1 MNKGMSHIALVTVLV
16 FLSNVRVNGEPD
28 KKRGTQ
34 LFYRMAGSQNNAP
47 ILPKTRS
54 VWTQDKRCE
63 VGNTGMSDEGYTEY
77 PFCFGVMDFS
87 FVERYSIYPRCVS
100 GAQADEHI
108 VNTAD
113 LVVDHVY
120 QPDGCVWGFT
130 GREFVQ
136 TFSATGNELV
146 SITLLVASE
155 PATFRAALMEGGP
168 EGKQIGPAKTF
179 YSGHSMEWG
188 TARWAAGQAKLVP
201 GKTYGIKMW
210 RENGGNWTP
219 YLHSLGN
226 AYDGGLLY
234 VDGRARPGTDM
245 ALWIVEEPE
254 DLKRGLVVDADEEG
268 WVYNSDSVCFIPRT
282 PNIKMIWLNVSPISM
297 DPPTAHNCCDLVI
310 RVWDQNGK
318 LVAGP
323 KRSLSCGPMNDPHP
337 APFIFASDEFGVNVG
352 QRYCINTYAVPHK
365 APLPK
370 EKDIMLIQ
378 PADFNLRVYGEP
390 HPGALPA
397 IYNLK
402 VDFPQDNTLKLSWS
416 HNFPAPARIIIRGDG
431 MKGAGHKTQHV
442 ELDKNTTQAL
452 INVWPG
458 HTYDFKIT
466 STGPTGLVWRTP
478 VYQIRAP
485 RKDEIKAVYQGPAP
499 SPKQFIN
506 LAPPVIAVGAETE
519 PIRYKKAVEL
529 VNNDFE
535 QGLKGWK
542 AVPFGV
548 PNAQD
553 VGGLSKSLAKKNG
566 IDTRWGDGI
575 AGLTHMAG
583 RKREQ
588 VLEKNTLTQ
597 KINTTPGNVYLLSAM
612 VRTHVKNGPV
622 TDKRLRGDTRVRLF
636 ADPKGGT
643 DYEGINST
651 QWYWTDNKWM
661 RFEHRWLAEEKK
673 STIGLGFFR
682 WRDLDFAAAYADH
695 VHVYDLGPSPVVSEA
710 PQARSKESYSVVLID
725 HKVESDDKVEAYLKA
740 PPGYVITGLGS
751 RAHYDNITT
760 LWLKIQP
767 ILPDGTLGEA
777 EQLRHG
783 WEPDAHLEAKVELP
797 PGYVATGF
805 GAGIAPEWDV
815 KRLGVWA
822 RPLGKNGTLGEE
834 KLFRGG
840 IDLKSGFE
848 KTVRLEMGRVLTSAG
863 LNCMLNDVNGIKAT
877 SARITKTAQARAI
890 SK

>member
-1 MNKGMSHIALVTVLV
+1 MNKVMSYIALVLL
-16 FLSNVRVNGEPD
+16 FLSNVQAGGENS
-28 KKRGTQ
+28 KRRGTQ
-34 LFYRMAGSQNNAP
+34 LFYRMSGSQNNAP

-54 VWTQDKRCE
+54 VWTQDKLCE
-63 VGNTGMSDEGYTEY
+63 VGNTGMADEGYTEY
-77 PFCFGVMDFS
+77 PFCFGLMDFS
-87 FVERYSIYPRCVS
+87 FVEQYSIYPRCIS
-100 GAQADEHI
+100 GAQADENI

-113 LVVDHVY
+113 LVIDHVY

-136 TFSATGNELV
+136 TFTATGDELV

-155 PATFRAALMEGGP
+155 PATFRAALTEGGP
-168 EGKQIGPAKTF
+168 EGKQIGPTKTF

-188 TARWAAGQAKLVP
+188 TARWPAGQAKLVS
-201 GKTYGIKMW
+201 GRTYGIRMW
-210 RENGGNWTP
+210 REDGGNWTP

-254 DLKRGLVVDADEEG
+254 DLKRGLVVGADEEG
-268 WVYNSDSVCFIPRT
+268 WVYNRDGVCFVPRT
-282 PNIKMIWLNVSPISM
+282 PNIKMIWLNVSPILM

-310 RVWDQNGK
+310 RVWDKDDK

-323 KRSLSCGPMNDPHP
+323 KRSLACGPENGPHP
-337 APFIFASDEFGVNVG
+337 APFIFASDEFPVTVG
-352 QRYCINTYAVPHK
+352 EVYRINAYAVPHK

-370 EKDIMLIQ
+370 EEDIRLIQ
-378 PADFNLRVYGEP
+378 PADFSMRVYGEP

-397 IYNLK
+397 IFNLN

-416 HNFPAPARIIIRGDG
+416 QNFPAPARIIIQGDG
-431 MKGAGHKTQHV
+431 MKGAGNMTQHV
-442 ELDKNTTQAL
+442 DLDKNTTQAL
-452 INVWPG
+452 INIWPG
-458 HTYDFKIT
+458 HTYDFKVT

-478 VYQIRAP
+478 VYRVRAP
-485 RKDEIKAVYQGPAP
+485 RKDELKAVYQGPAP
-499 SPKQFIN
+499 NPKQFIN
-506 LAPPVIAVGAETE
+506 LAPPIIAAGAGNEA
-519 PIRYKKAVEL
+519 IRYKGAVEL

-535 QGLKGWK
+535 QGIKGWK
-542 AVPFGV
+542 ATPAGMLD
-548 PNAQD
+548 AQD
-553 VGGLSKSLAKKNG
+553 VGGLSKSLVKKHSIG
-566 IDTRWGDGI
+566 TRWGEGI
-575 AGLTHMAG
+575 AGLTHTAG

-588 VLEKNTLTQ
+588 VFEKGTLTQ
-597 KINTTPGNVYLLSAM
+597 KIKTTPGNVYLLAAM
-612 VRTHVKNGPV
+612 IRTHIKNGPV

-636 ADPKGGT
+636 ADPKGGM

-651 QWYWTDNKWM
+651 QWFWTENKWM
-661 RFEHRWLAEEKK
+661 RFEHRWRAEEKK

-682 WRDLDFAAAYADH
+682 WRDLDFAGAYVDH
-695 VHVYDLGPSPVVSEA
+695 VHVYDLGPSPVVAEA
-710 PQARSKESYSVVLID
+710 PQARSKQTYSVVLID
-725 HKVESDDKVEAYLKA
+725 HKVEADDKVEAYLKA
-740 PPGYVITGLGS
+740 PPGYVITGFGS

-760 LWLKIQP
+760 MWLKVQP
-767 ILPDGTLGEA
+767 ILPDGTLGEV
-777 EQLRHG
+777 EELRHG

-822 RPLGKNGTLGEE
+822 RPLSKDGTLGEE

-848 KTVRLEMGRVLTSAG
+848 RTVRLEMGRVLTSAG

-877 SARITKTAQARAI
+877 SAKITKTAQAQAI
-890 SK
+890 AH

>member
-1 MNKGMSHIALVTVLV
+1 MNKHIFGITLVVISV
-16 FLSNVRVNGEPD
+16 FLSNIGANGEPV
-28 KKRGTQ
+28 KKRGTR
-34 LFYRMAGSQNNAP
+34 LFYRMVGSQNNAP

-63 VGNTGMSDEGYTEY
+63 TGNTGMADEGYTEY
-77 PFCFGVMDFS
+77 PFCFGVMDFG
-87 FVERYSIYPRCVS
+87 FVERYSVYPRFVS
-100 GAQADEHI
+100 GAQADENI

-113 LVVDHVY
+113 LVIDHVY

-136 TFSATGNELV
+136 TFTATGNELV

-155 PATFRAALMEGGP
+155 PATFRAALTEGGP
-168 EGKQIGPAKTF
+168 EGKQIGPTKTF

-188 TARWAAGQAKLVP
+188 TTRWTAGQAELVP

-210 RENGGNWTP
+210 REDGGNWTP

-245 ALWIVEEPE
+245 ALWIVEESE
-254 DLKRGLVVDADEEG
+254 DLKRGLIVDADEEG
-268 WVYNSDSVCFIPRT
+268 WVYNKDSVCFIPRT
-282 PNIKMIWLNVSPISM
+282 PNIKMIWLNVSPVLM
-297 DPPTAHNCCDLVI
+297 DPPTVHNCCDIVI
-310 RVWDQNGK
+310 RVWDEQGR
-318 LVAGP
+318 LAAGP
-323 KRSLSCGPMNDPHP
+323 KRSLSCGPENGPHS
-337 APFIFASDEFGVNVG
+337 APFVFASDEFSVTPGETY
-352 QRYCINTYAVPHK
+352 RINAYAVLHK

-370 EKDIMLIQ
+370 DEDIRLIK
-378 PADFNLRVYGEP
+378 PADFNLRVYGEA

-416 HNFPAPARIIIRGDG
+416 QNFPAPSRIIIRGDG
-431 MKGAGHKTQHV
+431 MKGTGHKTQHV
-442 ELDKNTTQAL
+442 DLEKNTTEAL
-452 INVWPG
+452 ISIWPG
-458 HTYDFKIT
+458 HTYEFKIIA
-466 STGPTGLVWRTP
+466 TGPTGLEWRTP
-478 VYQIRAP
+478 DYQVRAP
-485 RKDEIKAVYQGPAP
+485 RKEEIEAVYQAPAP
-499 SPKQFIN
+499 YPEQFVNLSPPGI
-506 LAPPVIAVGAETE
+506 VIGAEAE
-519 PIRYKKAVEL
+519 PIRYKKSVTL

-535 QGLKGWK
+535 EGLKGWT
-542 AVPFGV
+542 ATPAGILD
-548 PNAQD
+548 ARD
-553 VGGLSKSLAKKNG
+553 VGALSKSVAKKNG

-575 AGLTHMAG
+575 AGLTHTAI
-583 RKREQ
+583 RERRQ
-588 VLEKNTLTQ
+588 VFEKSTLTQ
-597 KINTTPGNVYLLSAM
+597 KVSTKPGNVYQLSAM
-612 VRTHVKNGPV
+612 VRTHIKNGTV
-622 TDKRLRGDTRVRLF
+622 TDKGLRGDTRVRLF

-651 QWYWTDNKWM
+651 QFYWTDNKWI
-661 RFEHRWLAEEKK
+661 RFEHKWIAEKDK

-682 WRDLDFAAAYADH
+682 WRDLDFAGAYVDH

-710 PQARSKESYSVVLID
+710 LQARSKQAYSVVLND
-725 HKVESDDKVEAYLKA
+725 HKVEADDKVEAYLKA

-760 LWLKIQP
+760 MWLKVQP
-767 ILPDGTLGEA
+767 ILPDGNLGEA
-777 EQLRHG
+777 EELRHG
-783 WEPDAHLEAKVELP
+783 WEPDSHLEAKVELP

-822 RPLGKNGTLGEE
+822 RPLGKDGTLGEE

-840 IDLKSGFE
+840 SDLKSGFE
-848 KTVRLEMGRVLTSAG
+848 RAVRLEEGRVLTSAG

-877 SARITKTAQARAI
+877 SAKITKTAAAQAV